1 MYHCTQ
7 SLLYVYVSSDIKD
20 INLKIPSL
28 PDPDQIEPYG
38 SD

>member
-1 MYHCTQ
+1 MYHYTE
-7 SLLYVYVSSDIKD
+7 SLLHVFVLSDIKD